1 MARTPIL
8 TKSCFWITAILTLP
22 GVTLRSLSML
32 LCFDAEIGYFAKG
45 ILPTLSE
52 IVYPIAVAAA
62 IAIACMIPKG
72 ALPKKLHTPARLPL
86 SILMGIGFVAF
97 SVLGFILCPPTAT
110 SKLLLA
116 PLLAAPL
123 ASLYFFLSANKDST
137 FPDWLSLLGFL
148 PILWGV
154 TAIAQTYTDLYTP
167 MNSPV
172 KITLQLG
179 FVGLMLILTAELRF
193 RLGKPAPRMA
203 LALWSMGSFLCL
215 CGSVPMIVAACASVP
230 LNLTHVLYAVVL
242 LFGGAYGG
250 YILWQFAH
258 TPVPVPY
265 SKPTAPTPAEP
276 TPTPDNP
283 D

>member
-1 MARTPIL
+1 MARTPTL
-8 TKSCFWITAILTLP
+8 TKLCFWITAILTLA

-32 LCFDAEIGYFAKG
+32 LCFDAELGYLDKG
-45 ILPTLSE
+45 ILPALSDA
-52 IVYPIAVAAA
+52 IYPIAVVAAA
-62 IAIACMIPKG
+62 AIACMIPKG
-72 ALPKKLHTPARLPL
+72 TLPKKLHTPARLPL

-97 SVLGFILCPPTAT
+97 SALGLILCLPTAK

-116 PLLAAPL
+116 PLLVALL
-123 ASLYFFLSANKDST
+123 ASLYFFLSAKKDGA

-154 TAIAQTYTDLYTP
+154 TAIAQTYTDMYTP

-179 FVGLMLILTAELRF
+179 FVGLMLILIAELRF
-193 RLGKPAPRMA
+193 RLSKPAPRMA

-215 CGSVPMIVAACASVP
+215 NGSVPVIVAACARVP
-230 LNLTHVLYAVVL
+230 LNLIHILYAVVL

-258 TPVPVPY
+258 TPVSLPAAENPLPY
-265 SKPTAPTPAEP
+265 PTEP
-276 TPTPDNP
+276 TPTSDDPD
-283 D
+283 